1 MHARA
6 AWQLD
11 RLGYRVYRYAPGKAD
26 WRAAGLPTEGS
37 GAVELRAGSI
47 VRSSV
52 PTCRPHTL
60 VSEASAAARAA
71 GWDVCIVVNENGI
84 VLGRLRGDQLDS
96 TLQEPVEAVMELGPT
111 TTRADDD
118 LAGLVERMQ
127 RRNVGSI
134 LVTDPD
140 GRLIGVLRR
149 EDGQAAL
156 SGR

>member
-37 GAVELRAGSI
+37 ATGELRAGS
-47 VRSSV
+47 VARSGV
-52 PTCRPHTL
+52 PTCRPHTP
-60 VSEASAAARAA
+60 VSEATAAVQAG
-71 GWDVCIVVNENGI
+71 GWDECLVLNEEEI
-84 VLGRLRGDQLDS
+84 VLGRLRGAQLDS
-96 TLQEPVEAVMELGPT
+96 TSQEPAEAVMELGPT

-134 LVTDPD
+134 LVSDPD
-140 GRLIGVLRR
+140 GRLIGVLYR
-149 EDGQAAL
+149 EDAEAAL
-156 SGR
+156 SGS

>member
-1 MHARA
+1 M
-6 AWQLD
+6 
-11 RLGYRVYRYAPGKAD
+11 
-26 WRAAGLPTEGS
+26 
-37 GAVELRAGSI
+37 
-47 VRSSV
+47 RSSV